1 MRYSCA
7 DCFADSGTY
16 GGTYGGTYCGPDCI
30 ADVCTEC
37 KADCSA
43 DRYTYGDTDSSW
55 ADSGADIVA
64 YGHPDCFR

>member
-1 MRYSCA
+1 MRYSSA

-16 GGTYGGTYCGPDCI
+16 GGTHGGTYCGPDGI
-30 ADVCTEC
+30 ADVCAEC